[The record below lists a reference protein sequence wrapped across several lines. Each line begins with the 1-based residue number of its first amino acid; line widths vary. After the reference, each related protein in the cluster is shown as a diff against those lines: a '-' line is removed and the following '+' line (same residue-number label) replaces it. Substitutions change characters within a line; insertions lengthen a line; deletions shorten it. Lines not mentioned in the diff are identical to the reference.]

1 MISLS
6 KLYRKKEFDPVMQ
19 DLLTGKI
26 SKERRKL
33 LLDAL
38 MSDLSFREDIC
49 EWIKSLR
56 NNEKTLK
63 S

>member
-49 EWIKSLR
+49 DWIKSLR
-56 NNEKTLK
+56 NNE
-63 S
+63 SGCG